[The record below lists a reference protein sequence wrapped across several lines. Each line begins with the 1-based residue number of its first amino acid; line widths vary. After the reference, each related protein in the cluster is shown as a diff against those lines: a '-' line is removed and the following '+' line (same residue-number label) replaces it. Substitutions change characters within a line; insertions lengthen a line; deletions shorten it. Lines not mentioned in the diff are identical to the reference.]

1 MLCARLRWWLQVV
14 WVRDGILAKVGTYE
28 DVRDD
33 AGFMEAI
40 GEHVVAE
47 DVDTDDN
54 KDAGEPSSAT
64 DSGSSGTGS
73 GIKADPSKGAK
84 PAGAVMNSTDVAKGG
99 LTGALPHSNVLQSSG
114 RPPP

>member
-1 MLCARLRWWLQVV
+1 M
-14 WVRDGILAKVGTYE
+14 RDGMLAKVGTYD

-33 AGFMEAI
+33 AEFMEAI

-54 KDAGEPSSAT
+54 KDPGEPTSAA

-73 GIKADPSKGAK
+73 GIKADPSKGVK
-84 PAGAVMNSTDVAKGG
+84 PGGAVMNVTDVAKGG
-99 LTGALPHSNVLQSSG
+99 LTGELLVSAVLQG
-114 RPPP
+114 GRRPPARARP